1 MSGSIFIGEEMSE
14 AVLSKEMQDA
24 IRKSQS

>member
-1 MSGSIFIGEEMSE
+1 MNGTLFIGEEMSE
-14 AVLSKEMQDA
+14 KVLSKEMQDA